1 METRLVHLPL
11 TLPTGIQAGRY
22 RLSLEVKHGDGSS
35 TYPTQRYQ
43 LREETYL
50 TISAPITGRVQ
61 AVGAQITDAAG
72 QELKSYPVD
81 LTTGSSPYLAVSV
94 KTPSSNTSLGTI
106 RLYLEDPSTGSR
118 TLCATRTL
126 THSSFYTMTN
136 IVKSD
141 ALTQQLLGNLITG
154 RAYRVVAEVTQGETV
169 YSAWAPNEPA
179 VYVTFITGRSPETP
193 PTAVVRPAEPA
204 TEELPEPE
212 PVPTPTPQPQPTPK
226 PTPTPQPTPVPVP
239 DPKPEPKPTPT
250 PTPKEEAQQEGQL
263 RYFPSESRVEV
274 FGKQLFRLE
283 VFDLTGKRLI
293 LHTLTGTTQANL
305 SLSTL
310 PRGLYLVRVL
320 DESSYS
326 THRIAR

>member
-1 METRLVHLPL
+1 
-11 TLPTGIQAGRY
+11 
-22 RLSLEVKHGDGSS
+22 
-35 TYPTQRYQ
+35 
-43 LREETYL
+43 
-50 TISAPITGRVQ
+50 
-61 AVGAQITDAAG
+61 
-72 QELKSYPVD
+72 
-81 LTTGSSPYLAVSV
+81 
-94 KTPSSNTSLGTI
+94 
-106 RLYLEDPSTGSR
+106 
-118 TLCATRTL
+118 
-126 THSSFYTMTN
+126 MTN

-193 PTAVVRPAEPA
+193 PTAEVRPAEPA
-204 TEELPEPE
+204 TEEQPEPE
-212 PVPTPTPQPQPTPK
+212 PAPTPTPTPQPQPTPQPAPK
-226 PTPTPQPTPVPVP
+226 PTPQPTPVPVP
-239 DPKPEPKPTPT
+239 DPKPEPKPTPA
-250 PTPKEEAQQEGQL
+250 PTQKEEEHQEGQL
-263 RYFPSESRVEV
+263 RYFPSESRIEV
-274 FGKQLFRLE
+274 FGKQLLRLE

-320 DESSYS
+320 DGTSYS